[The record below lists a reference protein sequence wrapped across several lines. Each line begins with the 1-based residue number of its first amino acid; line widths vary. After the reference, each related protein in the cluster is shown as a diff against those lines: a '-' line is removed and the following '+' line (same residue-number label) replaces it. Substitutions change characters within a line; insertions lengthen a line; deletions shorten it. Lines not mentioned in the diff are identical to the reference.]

1 MSDYREDWT
10 EVGREEWEGVQDRI
24 RAAAAA
30 MEWRPLPIEDAPAM
44 PGLGIMA
51 AIEQLRLPK
60 VSRVAW
66 SSELAPYGLYG
77 IEANYSNGRVQVFIV
92 DRGTDLVPVV
102 SYFWAKATEGAT
114 A

>member
-10 EVGREEWEGVQDRI
+10 NVGREEWDGAQDRI

-30 MEWRPLPIEDAPAM
+30 LEWRALPIEGAPMM
-44 PGLGIMA
+44 PAEGIKA
-51 AIEQLRLPK
+51 AIRELRLPR
-60 VSRVAW
+60 VSLAGW
-66 SSELAPYGLYG
+66 SSELAPYGFYG

-102 SYFWAKATEGAT
+102 SYFWTKATEGAT